1 MSFRARIPDS
11 RTARL
16 ARILATLSLPILV
29 LTGLGNRFG
38 IVGAEALVP
47 LLAIGYLS
55 AVLAATTAVLSL
67 VWIWFS
73 GDRGAANA
81 LVALVYAVPAMA
93 ILGLFVYSLYV
104 FPQARDIATEPEQ
117 PLLFWSSAM
126 PEGAN
131 ASPTPATV
139 QAAAYP
145 DIAGRVYPLDMAR
158 VFGEIENL
166 IAQRGWT
173 VELRQ
178 PPFGPGSYGRIEATT
193 RTPLFALRNHVAV
206 HVRQTGEG
214 ARVDMRSRSHLGRH
228 DSGRNASRIRAFL
241 ADLDD
246 ALHGYRDELQ
256 TADQSGAQDAG
267 S

>member
-55 AVLAATTAVLSL
+55 AVLAAAAAILSL

-73 GDRGAANA
+73 GDRGAGNA
-81 LVALVYAVPAMA
+81 LAAIVYALPALTL
-93 ILGLFVYSLYV
+93 LGLFVYSLYV
-104 FPQARDIATEPEQ
+104 FPQVSDIATEPDE
-117 PLLFWSSAM
+117 PMLFWSSAM

-131 ASPTPATV
+131 GSPTPASV
-139 QAAAYP
+139 QTAAYP
-145 DIAGRVYPLDMAR
+145 DLGGRTYPLDMAR
-158 VFGEIENL
+158 VFAQIESL
-166 IAQRGWT
+166 IAARRWS

-178 PPFGPGSYGRIEATT
+178 PPFGPGSYGRIEATA
-193 RTPLFALRNHVAV
+193 RSPLFALRNHVAI
-206 HVRQTGEG
+206 HVRQTDEG

-228 DSGRNASRIRAFL
+228 DSGRNAARIRAFL

-246 ALHGYRDELQ
+246 ALHGYRDEVQ
-256 TADQSGAQDAG
+256 TADQAGAQDAG